1 MDQAAVVGQGGQGG
15 QAVVAVVAVVDAGNG
30 SASRPAATGVA
41 TTSRPADRISIR
53 RALVGYPGDDKE
65 KGDTV

>member
-1 MDQAAVVGQGGQGG
+1 
-15 QAVVAVVAVVDAGNG
+15 VAVVDAGNG